1 MTAYD
6 DRIRLDDLPVNP
18 TVEDGNKHPIEDVSG
33 EAETPVDGRIM
44 IQDSR
49 VTVIPPKAGGRWPAI
64 KPDKNVLV
72 KVNGKEIKDKYT
84 LSEGDV
90 VEVLP
95 ADEEPVCDIEVT
107 VDSEKMRAFAAVR
120 RKVGRK
126 FKIRDLPES
135 SFAFIT
141 AEPLDIVNPPEPT
154 VELVMEKLAEAGVV
168 YGVDAEAVENLVA
181 ERRSL
186 PTLVAEGRRPVDP
199 VDGLVKFLFTEIGEK
214 DIDPNATR
222 VDLYDR
228 ISIPWVKPGDVLA
241 EKVDPKPGQPGI
253 DVYGR
258 QIRPRNYRNPV
269 LSVGEG
275 VELIND
281 GHQAVATRE
290 GRPVLD
296 GKTIKVI
303 PTFVLPKN
311 ADAST
316 GHIRFSGDVMING
329 DVLERIEVMSGGLV
343 EIQGLVS
350 HAKVMGQQGVIV
362 RKGVIGG
369 QIRAG
374 GVSAECKAVLSVVQ
388 LLTTQMEALLRAV
401 RQLQRDPRMQ
411 EAKIPEGQIVKQ
423 LLEGR
428 FKEIPKQIVVL
439 EDHAASSP
447 NLFERFPHLLPA
459 LRKKLI
465 GLGPTAIGSSREL
478 QPLLK
483 SLQDL
488 ALFLEAMQAAD
499 ADIEVKSLQN
509 AVLEASGKVVIGGA
523 GCYYSVITA
532 GKGVKA
538 PRGLLRGGR
547 VTVHEGNVE
556 FKELGGPGGVTTE
569 VTIVGKGMITAQTVY
584 PNVTISIGGEKRV
597 VRDPVR
603 HIRAFVNEDGQLVM

>member
-6 DRIRLDDLPVNP
+6 GRTRLDDSPFDHSAAEGEKGLD
-18 TVEDGNKHPIEDVSG
+18 TGSG
-33 EAETPVDGRIM
+33 QAAAAVDGRIS
-44 IQDSR
+44 IEDGR
-49 VTVIPPKAGGRWPAI
+49 VTVIPPTGGGSWPSI

-72 KVNGKEIKDKYT
+72 KVNGVEVKDRYT
-84 LSEGDV
+84 LSPGDV

-95 ADEEPVCDIEVT
+95 VDQEPVCDIEIT
-107 VDSEKMRAFAAVR
+107 VDEYKMRAFAAVR

-126 FKIRDLPES
+126 FRIRDLPETT
-135 SFAFIT
+135 FGVVT
-141 AEPLDIVNPPEPT
+141 AEQVEIVNPPEPT
-154 VELVMEKLAEAGVV
+154 VEMVMEKLKEAGIV
-168 YGVDAEAVENLVA
+168 YGIDAEAVETLVA
-181 ERRSL
+181 ERQSL
-186 PTLVAEGRRPVDP
+186 PTLVAQGRPPVDP
-199 VDGLVKFLFTEIGEK
+199 VDGSLKFYFTEIGER

-228 ISIPWVKPGDVLA
+228 ISIPWVEPGTLLA
-241 EKVDPKPGQPGI
+241 EKIDPVPGQPGM
-253 DVYGR
+253 DVYGK

-275 VELIND
+275 VELTNE
-281 GHQAVATRE
+281 GRQAVAARE

-303 PTFVLPKN
+303 PSFVLPKN

-316 GHIRFSGDVMING
+316 GHIRFSGDVVING
-329 DVLERIEVMSGGLV
+329 DVLDGIEIMAGGLV
-343 EIQGLVS
+343 EIHGLVS

-374 GVSAECKAVLSVVQ
+374 GISAECRAVLSVVQ
-388 LLTTQMEALLRAV
+388 VLTTQLEGLLRAF
-401 RQLQRDPRMQ
+401 RQLYRDPRIQ
-411 EAKIPEGQIVKQ
+411 EAKIPEGQIIKQ
-423 LLEGR
+423 LLEGK
-428 FKEIPKQIVVL
+428 FKEIPKQIAVL

-447 NLFERFPHLLPA
+447 NLFEDFSHLVPA
-459 LRKKLI
+459 LRKKLV
-465 GLGPTAIGSSREL
+465 GLGPASIGSIREL

-488 ALFLEAMQAAD
+488 ALYLEAMQAAD

-509 AVLEASGKVVIGGA
+509 AFLEASGKVIINGA
-523 GCYYSVITA
+523 GCYHSTITA

-538 PRGLLRGGR
+538 PLGLLRGGQ

-569 VTIVGKGMITAQTVY
+569 VTIVAKGTIIAQKVY
-584 PNVTISIGGEKRV
+584 PNVTLSIAGEKRV
-597 VRDPVR
+597 VRDPIR
-603 HIRAFVNEDGQLVM
+603 HIRAFVNEEGQLVM